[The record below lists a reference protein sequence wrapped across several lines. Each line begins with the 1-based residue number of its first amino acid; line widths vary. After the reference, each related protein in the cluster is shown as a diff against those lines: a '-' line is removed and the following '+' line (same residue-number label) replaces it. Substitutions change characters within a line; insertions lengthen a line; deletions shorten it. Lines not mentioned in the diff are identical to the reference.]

1 MNDSEAIA
9 DEREALARLIDADAW
24 REPILPEGFK
34 AMKREASEYRADAI
48 LSSGWLAEHDRQV
61 AEKAWGEGADTAL
74 DFAKRNP
81 DGVTLRLE
89 KPNPYR
95 KEDWNE

>member
-1 MNDSEAIA
+1 MNEYEQSVEHFIGIYVATA
-9 DEREALARLIDADAW
+9 GPPELA
-24 REPILPEGFK
+24 
-34 AMKREASEYRADAI
+34 EYRR
-48 LSSGWLAEHDRQV
+48 GWARGWFEEHDRQV
-61 AEKAWGEGADTAL
+61 AEKAWREGADTAL

>member
-1 MNDSEAIA
+1 MNDSEAIT
-9 DEREALARLIDADAW
+9 DEREALARLIDTDDLANEIRRVDGVHTLGAGA
-24 REPILPEGFK
+24 L
-34 AMKREASEYRADAI
+34 AEALGPW
-48 LSSGWLAEHDRQV
+48 LSEHDRQV

-95 KEDWNE
+95 KEDWDE